1 MRRGIRMRG
10 IIHRRNADGS
20 VRVYHRAPDGTLTRL
35 PALPE
40 NDPRFLRAYADAA
53 EGAQKAAKGTVAD
66 LVDEYTRSREWA
78 ALGRLTR
85 EQRERFL
92 LAIRKDR
99 GAAPIIG
106 IRAQH
111 IRQDLADMPP
121 HNARHR
127 LTAWRTM
134 LTFAVDRGKLDTN
147 PARDVRVKLPKSEGF
162 PPWSRAEI
170 AQYREVTPLG
180 SVYRLAFELAL
191 WVGCRRSD
199 LCRLGWQMVDK
210 RGWLSFRQQKTGG
223 LVEVPFS
230 VLPAECESFR
240 EDWEHLQDA
249 LTAKMARML
258 WLETEQGKPR
268 SPNAITNWF
277 AYSVRKAG
285 IEGRSLHGLRKS
297 RAIALGEAGWSEL
310 RIKAWTGHES
320 LEEVQHYTLGA
331 RNRALIEGNAPST
344 KTGTSAGTRS
354 KKKK

>member
-1 MRRGIRMRG
+1 
-10 IIHRRNADGS
+10 
-20 VRVYHRAPDGTLTRL
+20 RL

-66 LVDEYTRSREWA
+66 LVDEYIKSPEWA

-92 LAIRKDR
+92 LAIHKDR

-111 IRQDLADMPP
+111 IRADLADMPP

-147 PARDVRVKLPKSEGF
+147 PARDVRVKLLKSEGF
-162 PPWSRAEI
+162 PPWSREEI
-170 AQYREVTPLG
+170 DQYRAAIEIGT
-180 SVYRLAFELAL
+180 SYRLAFELAL

-199 LCRLGWQMVDK
+199 LCRLGRQMVDA
-210 RGWLSFRQQKTGG
+210 RGWLSFHQQKTGG
-223 LVEVPFS
+223 LVEVPLS
-230 VLPAECESFR
+230 VLPAECEPFG
-240 EDWEHLQDA
+240 EDWEHLQA
-249 LTAKMARML
+249 VLAACPPRMV
-258 WLETEQGKPR
+258 WLQTDYGKPR
-268 SPNAITNWF
+268 SPNAVTNWF
-277 AYSVRKAG
+277 ATSVRKAG
-285 IEGRSLHGLRKS
+285 IEGRSVHGLRKS

-344 KTGTSAGTRS
+344 KSGTSAGARS
-354 KKKK
+354 KKAK